1 MAKTDKYGIVN
12 AQDPQVDTKGIKS
25 VVTKVTEGV
34 KWRKDAKFDETWSK
48 LIKLY
53 ANRYEYPELDG
64 YQDVIAPNMVF
75 STVNVIVPSIVVN
88 YPKITVT
95 ATKQEFEATAGTV
108 EAVANYH
115 WRHFD
120 VHKEFRA
127 VVKDFAVIG
136 HGWCKTTWEYEEK
149 LESWTLE
156 EWQAEAQQA
165 LTEIE
170 MKRQQAVSAGVD
182 PATLPSDEQVLAG
195 IPKRKTTVIKD
206 NPVVERVSPFDVFV
220 DPNGT
225 RIKDVGWIAQ
235 RMYVPYSKASKRKD
249 WDETARKRMN
259 KTTMKA
265 AKEDIDVNY
274 ENEER
279 LGDSCFVVVW
289 EFYDL
294 LEGTVATFADGAD
307 RFLSE
312 PKPIPFAFEHPFV
325 YVTNYEVP
333 EKFYP
338 IGDVEAVAPL
348 QMELALTRTQMVA
361 DRKRFRRMYLVR
373 EDDIGPD
380 GMDAMRSGDDN
391 AIISVEGDKPFGD
404 ILAPVQTTALPP
416 EFYNQTAMIL
426 DDINLVSGVSE
437 YQRGSVAEIRRTA
450 TEASMIQDASN
461 ARAADKLTIIERAI
475 GEVAQRLVQLSQQF
489 LGTEQVAKIVGENG
503 VTSWVPYSRE
513 DIQGEFD
520 FSVEAGSTQPQNE
533 TARRQSAMQMMDA
546 MAPFIGTGVIDPR
559 KVAEHVL
566 RNGFGIKNP
575 SEFMMPPPQM
585 APGVPGADGSGAGEP
600 PMPPMPPQGV
610 PAQGV
615 PMGQ

>member
-1 MAKTDKYGIVN
+1 MVKKNVFGIEN
-12 AQDPQVDTKGIKS
+12 AQDSGIDVSGIKKS
-25 VVTKVTEGV
+25 VSRVQGAV

-95 ATKQEFEATAGTV
+95 AAKQEFEQTAATV

-127 VVKDFAVIG
+127 VVKDFAVLG

-149 LESWTLE
+149 QESWTME
-156 EWQAEAQQA
+156 EWQAEAQKALMELEMRRAQA
-165 LTEIE
+165 EAVGMPIE
-170 MKRQQAVSAGVD
+170 
-182 PATLPSDEQVLAG
+182 LPSEEQVLAS
-195 IPKRKTTVIKD
+195 IPKRKTVVTKD
-206 NPVVERVSPFDVFV
+206 NPIVERISPFDIFV
-220 DPNGT
+220 DPNAC
-225 RIKDVGWIAQ
+225 RLKDAAWIAQ
-235 RMYVPYSKASKRKD
+235 RMYIPYEKAVKRKE
-249 WDETARKRMN
+249 WDQVARDRMS

-265 AKEDIDVNY
+265 AKEDVDVNY
-274 ENEER
+274 DNEER
-279 LGDSCFVVVW
+279 LGDSSFVVVW

-294 LEGTVATFADGAD
+294 LEGTVETFAEGAD
-307 RFLSE
+307 RHLL
-312 PKPIPFAFEHPFV
+312 KPARIPFAFENPFV

-348 QMELALTRTQMVA
+348 QMELALTRTQMVN
-361 DRKRFRRMYLVR
+361 DRKRYRRMYMVR
-373 EDDIGPD
+373 EDEVGPD

-391 AIISVEGDKPFGD
+391 ALILVEGDRPFGD
-404 ILAPVQTTALPP
+404 IVAPMATQALPP

-426 DDINLVSGVSE
+426 DDINMVSGVSE

-450 TEASMIQDASN
+450 TEAAMIQDASN
-461 ARAADKLTIIERAI
+461 ARAADKLAIVERAI

-489 LGTEQVAKIVGENG
+489 LGTPQVAKIVGEDG
-503 VTSWVPYSRE
+503 ATAWVPYSRE

-520 FSVEAGSTQPQNE
+520 YSVEAGSTQPQNE
-533 TARRQSAMQMMDA
+533 TARRQAAMQMMDA
-546 MAPFIGTGVIDPR
+546 MAPFISMGVINAN

-575 SEFMMPPPQM
+575 AEFMMAPPAADPMMAGGDPNAMPPGGMLGGGMPPPM
-585 APGVPGADGSGAGEP
+585 
-600 PMPPMPPQGV
+600 
-610 PAQGV
+610 
-615 PMGQ
+615 